1 MISRALTTVLLTG
14 FVAGILYTGAQML
27 RVTPLILEVE
37 KYEIAEIAVP
47 HYHASSGITH
57 EHVLNGVAL
66 DVHQKFATP
75 HEALSTAHDHA
86 GVAHA
91 DAELNRAPEN
101 EYETA
106 EIAVPHSHA
115 ASRITHEHVLNGVAP
130 DVHQKVAPPHETL
143 PMAHDHAVVSSAQA
157 AENWAPGNGAE
168 RTFYTAVSNIVT
180 AIAFSLMLVAV
191 FLLRGK
197 TVDMN
202 SGILWGA
209 AGFVVF
215 ALAPAL
221 GLPPELP
228 GMTAAALESRQVWW
242 IGTVIATAIGIGLFT
257 ESKTILPKIA
267 ALALLVAPH
276 LIGAPHP
283 FLFESNVPAEL
294 SAQFAVASLVT
305 SAVFWFVLGGTSGYL
320 YKKLVQETVGAFLK
334 TSTLKPQ

>member
-14 FVAGILYTGAQML
+14 FVAGILLTGAQIL
-27 RVTPLILEVE
+27 RVAPLILEAE
-37 KYEIAEIAVP
+37 KYEMGEIAFP
-47 HYHASSGITH
+47 HSHSASGITH
-57 EHVLNGVAL
+57 EHLLNGVAL
-66 DVHQKFATP
+66 DVHQKVATP
-75 HEALSTAHDHA
+75 HKTLPAAHDHA

-91 DAELNRAPEN
+91 
-101 EYETA
+101 
-106 EIAVPHSHA
+106 H
-115 ASRITHEHVLNGVAP
+115 
-130 DVHQKVAPPHETL
+130 
-143 PMAHDHAVVSSAQA
+143 A
-157 AENWAPGNGAE
+157 AENWAPGNGTE
-168 RTFYTAVSNIVT
+168 RIFYTVVSNIVT

-209 AGFVVF
+209 AGFAVF

-276 LIGAPHP
+276 LVGAPHP

-305 SAVFWFVLGGTSGYL
+305 SAFFWLVLGGTSGYL
-320 YKKLVQETVGAFLK
+320 YKKLVQETTGDFLK